1 MDFTLYWFMFPA
13 SILVATV
20 AAMSGIG
27 GAALFMPI
35 FLLVFPILGP
45 AYPLATPVEAIAVAL
60 LTQLFGFCS
69 GFTGYYRRGLI
80 DFKLASAFLAVAIP
94 AAIAGAIIS
103 QLVSATYIRLS
114 YGLMMAVLS
123 FLILGG
129 IGRHPVAGRTGVNET
144 DAEDRSK
151 TDARGQIYRYKLYRA
166 RSLPTGVGG
175 FLTGMLSTGI
185 GEVVM
190 PQLINRGRVPVPV
203 AAASSVVVL
212 ILTVSSASFVHV
224 ATLLNKGGMSA
235 VPWHLVVYTIP
246 GVILGGQ
253 IGPHLQGR
261 VSDRAMKKAIGVV
274 FVIIAIAMLWT
285 VFPALMF

>member
-1 MDFTLYWFMFPA
+1 
-13 SILVATV
+13 
-20 AAMSGIG
+20 
-27 GAALFMPI
+27 
-35 FLLVFPILGP
+35 
-45 AYPLATPVEAIAVAL
+45 
-60 LTQLFGFCS
+60 
-69 GFTGYYRRGLI
+69 
-80 DFKLASAFLAVAIP
+80 
-94 AAIAGAIIS
+94 
-103 QLVSATYIRLS
+103 
-114 YGLMMAVLS
+114 
-123 FLILGG
+123 
-129 IGRHPVAGRTGVNET
+129 
-144 DAEDRSK
+144 
-151 TDARGQIYRYKLYRA
+151 
-166 RSLPTGVGG
+166 
-175 FLTGMLSTGI
+175 
-185 GEVVM
+185 M
-190 PQLINRGRVPVPV
+190 PQLINRARVPVPV